1 MAGTLP
7 NRTID
12 ISAIVPGLDGKVRPH
27 DPSGLLGGGTSFL
40 VDSFEYADN
49 QIPIQSIYGGT
60 YRLWRPD
67 SGVPAFT
74 IEVREAVD
82 ALFGNKYLRMTSP
95 ADAGS
100 NHSHV
105 WFETRSYNALAIQYM
120 RSQMIPQ
127 WVGQKQINRMR
138 LWVRVNPGFYA
149 PSTPGNHNF
158 HVASYTRRLSAATN
172 SQESDNGHWYHHYAL
187 THEGDGT
194 DGAWWQIIADTKPSN
209 QRGPALMLPST
220 PLDDMPNEPGYNYFD
235 LLTRWYLVHTR
246 QSQLQQT
253 IIDVDGVELYSDPND
268 EDVLNISS
276 MHACRSVNPAT
287 PNKLVVNWCRQ
298 RSAPSALFDI
308 RYATTSFHQNGGF
321 SHGAAAPSG
330 TGVASLGGGDY
341 EMCQYTTEAIDLT
354 GLDFIYIAI
363 QRQGVSGFREI
374 RIPLTSAG
382 YPIIGGSN

>member
-12 ISAIVPGLDGKVRPH
+12 ISSIVPGLDGKVRPH
-27 DPSGLLGGGTSFL
+27 DPLGLLGGGTSFL

-60 YRLWRPD
+60 YRLWRQD

-82 ALFGNKYLRMTSP
+82 APFGNKYMRATSP

-100 NHSHV
+100 NHGHV

-120 RSQMIPQ
+120 RSQMVPQ

-138 LWVRVNPGFYA
+138 FWVRVNPGFQP

-158 HVASYTRRLSAATN
+158 HIGTYTRSLGAPTN
-172 SQESDNGHWYHHYAL
+172 SQESNGGHWYHHASL
-187 THEGDGT
+187 THEGNGT
-194 DGAWWQIIADTKPSN
+194 DGAWWQILVDQRPQN
-209 QRGPALMLPST
+209 QRTFGPPAA
-220 PLDDMPNEPGYNYFD
+220 PLDDMPTDPGYNYFD

-253 IIDVDGVELYSDPND
+253 IMDVDASPEFYYDDND
-268 EDVLNISS
+268 EDVQNVSTL
-276 MHACRSVNPAT
+276 HACRSVNPAS
-287 PNKLVVNWCRQ
+287 PNRLVVRWSRVA
-298 RSAPSALFDI
+298 SDTSALFNV
-308 RYATTSFHQNGGF
+308 RYAATSFHRNGGF
-321 SHGAAAPSG
+321 SHGAAAPGGSNLP
-330 TGVASLGGGDY
+330 SLDPSTY
-341 EMCQYTTEAIDLT
+341 NMCEYTTEAIDLT
-354 GLDFIYIAI
+354 GLDAIYIAI
-363 QRQGVSGFREI
+363 QRQGETRFREI